1 MNIRVFFYMLVKAYE
16 FINQQVLVVS
26 GCYYFM
32 FLSQSYY
39 FKYITNLKKKMSKQ
53 IHKSF
58 VYNDYINFLY
68 SHAVIRL
75 LYHNRRKKASLPIAT
90 KI

>member
-1 MNIRVFFYMLVKAYE
+1 MNIRIFINVLVKAYE
-16 FINQQVLVVS
+16 FINQQVLIVS

-39 FKYITNLKKKMSKQ
+39 VTYITNLKKKMSKQ

-68 SHAVIRL
+68 SHAVIHL
-75 LYHNRRKKASLPIAT
+75 LYHNGRKKSKSADRS
-90 KI
+90 